1 MRKSISHVAL
11 YVKISTCSFI
21 AYVCVCVCVLHF
33 MNQFKYLVNA
43 QTLNFIDN

>member
-21 AYVCVCVCVLHF
+21 ANVCVCVLHF